1 MAILHHLTIYTYMI
15 IYTYIYDYDYI
26 HSYII
31 YVYIQLNIIIL
42 YHIMCGL
49 MEVSAIEKLGKIKWD
64 MGTVG
69 TALGGPPRKKSW
81 LIIMFPS

>member
-1 MAILHHLTIYTYMI
+1 MAILHHLTIYI
-15 IYTYIYDYDYI
+15 YDYI

-49 MEVSAIEKLGKIKWD
+49 MEVSAIENLGIEMQSGFDAQLGKSN
-64 MGTVG
+64 GTWEQ
-69 TALGGPPRKKSW
+69 LE
-81 LIIMFPS
+81 LL